1 MTATAYIAA
10 AVVETYFANY
20 GDVPAV
26 WTAATSTAR
35 SQAIEVA
42 SRWIDFEFGPRW
54 KGRRTSQD
62 QIRDWPRTG
71 VYDRDNYSISST
83 TTPTAVRNAAAE
95 AAVLHLSGDLTTYG
109 STQTSARL
117 KSETISAGGSSIS
130 VEYMGGKSETPADT
144 KRFPKIEAMLVDL
157 LDDYGGSVQWSP
169 TL

>member
-10 AVVETYFANY
+10 EDVETYFANY

-26 WTAATSTAR
+26 WTAATSTQRA
-35 SQAIEVA
+35 QAIEVA
-42 SRWIDFEFGPRW
+42 SRWIDFEFGLRW
-54 KGRRTSQD
+54 KGRRTSSS

-71 VYDRDNYSISST
+71 VYDRDNYAVSSS

-95 AAVLHLSGDLTTYG
+95 AAVLHLSGTLTTYG
-109 STQTSARL
+109 DTTDAVRI

-130 VEYMGGKSETPADT
+130 VTFMGGKAETPADS
-144 KRFPKIEAMLVDL
+144 KKFPKIEAMLVDL
-157 LDDYGGSVQWSP
+157 LEDAGGSVQWSP